1 MDGLERFNGL
11 PEEAAVAELLAVCH
25 SRRWAERVA
34 AGRPYADL
42 AALQQAADQVW
53 TGLGP
58 DDWLEAFAAHPR
70 IGERGGASA
79 DWSRREQAGV
89 GAADWLE
96 AFKAH
101 PRIGEGG
108 SGGRSA
114 DWSRQEQAGVG
125 GAAEVR
131 ERLAAGNA
139 EYERRFGHVFL
150 ISAAGRDAAEI
161 LDALQARLGNDPGT
175 ELRVA
180 AGEHRRITRLR
191 LEKLVAA

>member
-1 MDGLERFNGL
+1 VDGLERLNGL
-11 PEEAAVAELLAVCH
+11 PEEVAVAELLAVCH

-34 AGRPYADL
+34 AGRPYPDL
-42 AALQQAADQVW
+42 DALQAAADEVW
-53 TGLGP
+53 MALDP
-58 DDWLEAFAAHPR
+58 
-70 IGERGGASA
+70 
-79 DWSRREQAGV
+79 
-89 GAADWLE
+89 ADWLE

-101 PRIGEGG
+101 PRIGQ

-125 GAAEVR
+125 GADADLR

-139 EYERRFGHVFL
+139 EYQRRFGHVFL

-161 LDALQARLGNDPGT
+161 LDALQARLANDPGT

-191 LEKLVAA
+191 LEKLVGT